1 MAIPVDKA
9 PAPYQP
15 PKARPG
21 EALAPIHTG
30 SIDDIRGPGFPGAA
44 GAPGVRQVRFQAN
57 LGRGCALA
65 FLLGLASACAI
76 AGAATWMLVQYA
88 GREYDTQALRITGE
102 IRDAAEAQGRA
113 SLFASDLSHFDELV
127 TQHEVSIIATAA
139 LVRRY
144 TVAKQDGV
152 LDEAEIDRL
161 MQVVSDAATHEGEV
175 DPARYPEVG
184 EMP

>member
-15 PKARPG
+15 PKPRPG
-21 EALAPIHTG
+21 EVAAPIHTG
-30 SIDDIRGPGFPGAA
+30 SIDDIRGPGYSGAA
-44 GAPGVRQVRFQAN
+44 APGVRQVRFQAN

-65 FLLGLASACAI
+65 VLLGVGSMCAI
-76 AGAATWMLVQYA
+76 AGVGTWMLVQVA
-88 GREYDTQALRITGE
+88 GREYDAQALRITGE
-102 IRDAAEAQGRA
+102 MRDAAEAQGRM
-113 SLFASDLSHFDELV
+113 SVFASDLSHFDELV

-152 LDEAEIDRL
+152 IDEAELDRL
-161 MQVVSDAATHEGEV
+161 MQVVSDAAAHDGVV
-175 DPARYPEVG
+175 DPARYPEAG